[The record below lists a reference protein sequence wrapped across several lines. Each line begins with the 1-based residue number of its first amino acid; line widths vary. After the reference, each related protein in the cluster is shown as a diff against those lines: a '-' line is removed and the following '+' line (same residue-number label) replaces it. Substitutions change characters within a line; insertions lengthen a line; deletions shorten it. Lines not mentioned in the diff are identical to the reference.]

1 MHIVVL
7 VIRCPRRVPLERRR
21 TTIHR
26 YRFNQT
32 YLLVSVLARLNSGCR
47 NCPGIYQIRGR
58 LLVTLYTGLIEAFWG
73 RQNLKIKA
81 ESNRINECRRII
93 TTVWAVQKCMQT
105 FKSSILQLHQP
116 KRWYFERVC
125 LSVVIVTAKEF
136 WMNFSRILED

>member
-7 VIRCPRRVPLERRR
+7 VIRCLRRVPLERRR

-73 RQNLKIKA
+73 RQNLKIKS

-93 TTVWAVQKCMQT
+93 TSLFGQY
-105 FKSSILQLHQP
+105 KSVCKHSSLLYCSYISRRDGIL
-116 KRWYFERVC
+116 RGFVC
-125 LSVVIVTAKEF
+125 LS
-136 WMNFSRILED
+136 S